1 MRKIAIEIFY
11 WMDNWADDQIAYFQR
26 AKDCGFEGVE
36 ISFVAGPEAI
46 DVNRMRGELDR
57 LGLDVYCS
65 TGLGAETDISH
76 PDAAVRQAG
85 IAYLRKCLETAKQLQ
100 SSLLGGVTYA
110 PWLLFPDGNDLH
122 AHRERSA
129 AALHEVGKIA
139 ADLDIILT
147 MEILNRF
154 ETFMFNTVDEGLH
167 FLEQVNH
174 PNIKLQL
181 DTYHMNMEED
191 SIPDAIR
198 KAGTSIGHF
207 HCAASNRKLPGR
219 GHIDWV
225 AVASALNATDY
236 DGALIIETF
245 PNPDVETGRT
255 VNTWR
260 PLVSAYDEEAKSA
273 AEFLRQHFG

>member
-1 MRKIAIEIFY
+1 MRKISIEIFY
-11 WMDNWADDQIAYFQR
+11 WMDNWSDDQIAYFQR
-26 AKDCGFEGVE
+26 AKDCGFDGVE

-46 DVNRMRGELDR
+46 DIQRMRAELDR

-65 TGLGAETDISH
+65 TGLSAATDISH
-76 PDAAVRQAG
+76 PDAAIRQAG

-100 SSLLGGVTYA
+100 SPLLGGVTYA
-110 PWLLFPDGNDLH
+110 PWLLFPEGHDL
-122 AHRERSA
+122 RPYCERSA
-129 AALHEVGKIA
+129 KALHEVAQIA
-139 ADLDIILT
+139 SDLDIMLT

-167 FLEQVNH
+167 FLEVVDH
-174 PNIKLQL
+174 PNVKLQL

-198 KAGTSIGHF
+198 KAGDAIGHF

-219 GHIDWV
+219 GHLDW
-225 AVASALNATDY
+225 AAIASALNSTSY
-236 DGALIIETF
+236 TGGIVIETF
-245 PNPDVETGRT
+245 PNPNVETGRT

-260 PLVSAYDEEAKSA
+260 PLVHDYDAEAQASIG
-273 AEFLRQHFG
+273 FLHQHFG